1 MSQTLHGVLP
11 VLHMPYRDNYEID
24 FETLQ
29 AEVDFAYECGAHG
42 IVFALVSEVLRL
54 TLDERRQVAEFLVKA
69 NQERGSVTISVGAES
84 SFAAV
89 QLARH
94 AEASGATALMAIPP
108 LSVALGEAQLRAY
121 YGTIINAVEIPVVV
135 QDASAY
141 IGQPLSVEFQASLL
155 AEHGER
161 VHFKPEA
168 APVGPVIT
176 AMNAATQKRARI
188 FEGSGGILLVE
199 NYRRGIA
206 GTMPGTDLLDA
217 VVALWHALEAGDEDR
232 IYSISPLLGA
242 ILALAVGLDGYLAV
256 EKHLL
261 MRRGIFKN
269 QLVRGPLGFT
279 LDEMARAEADRL
291 YDRLQAVLQDK
302 V

>member
-1 MSQTLHGVLP
+1 
-11 VLHMPYRDNYEID
+11 MPYRDDYEID

-54 TLDERRQVAEFLVKA
+54 TLDERHEVAQFLVQA
-69 NQERGSVTISVGAES
+69 NRNRGSVTISVGAES

-94 AEASGATALMAIPP
+94 AESAGATALMAIPP
-108 LSVALGEAQLRAY
+108 LSVALGESQLRAY

-141 IGQPLSVEFQASLL
+141 IGQPMSVEFQASLL

-161 VHFKPEA
+161 IHFKPEA

-176 AMNAATQKRARI
+176 ALNAATQNRARI
-188 FEGSGGILLVE
+188 FEGSGGILLAE
-199 NYRRGIA
+199 NYRRGVA

-217 VVALWHALEAGDEDR
+217 VVALWRALEAGDEDR
-232 IYSISPLLGA
+232 VYSLSPLVGA
-242 ILALAVGLDGYLAV
+242 ILALAVGLDGYLAL
-256 EKHLL
+256 EKHL
-261 MRRGIFKN
+261 MVRRGIFKN
-269 QLVRGPLGFT
+269 ELVRGPVGFA
-279 LDEMARAEADRL
+279 LDDAARAEVDRL
-291 YDRLQAVLQDK
+291 FDRLQAVL
-302 V
+302 

>member
-1 MSQTLHGVLP
+1 MNQALHGVLP

-54 TLDERRQVAEFLVKA
+54 TLDERRSVAEFLVQA
-69 NQERGSVTISVGAES
+69 NRNRGSVTISVGAES

-94 AEASGATALMAIPP
+94 AESAGATALMAIPP
-108 LSVALGEAQLRAY
+108 LSVALGEDQLRTY
-121 YGTIINAVEIPVVV
+121 YGTIFNAVAIPVVV

-141 IGQPLSVEFQASLL
+141 IGQPMSVAFQASLL

-176 AMNAATQKRARI
+176 ALKAATQNRARI
-188 FEGSGGILLVE
+188 FEGSGGILLAE
-199 NYRRGIA
+199 NYRRGIE

-217 VVALWHALEAGDEDR
+217 VVALWRALEAGDEDR
-232 IYSISPLLGA
+232 VYSISPLLGA
-242 ILALAVGLDGYLAV
+242 LLALAVGLDGYLAI
-256 EKHLL
+256 EKHL
-261 MRRGIFKN
+261 MVRRGIFKN
-269 QLVRGPLGFT
+269 KLVRGPVGFT
-279 LDEMARAEADRL
+279 LDDAARAEVDRL
-291 YDRLQAVLQDK
+291 FDRLQAVL
-302 V
+302 